1 MPTVPPSPKVARF
14 RPNPPADDPAYSAVP
29 DDGLC
34 LNTFLLLRDAPSSR
48 RVLLGRIDPTKDW
61 ETIGGMHRKRIEA
74 LGNRWMLPSRQL
86 RIFEGPHE
94 AAGTI
99 AREQL
104 EIEELAL
111 DLPQV
116 TSEAWE
122 RGEPAGGGRHWD
134 LSFLF
139 RGVWPAGAPI
149 AAAPWRELAF
159 LDPARLAP
167 SEVGRSHLDVL
178 AMAGY
183 PTGASGPV
191 PNAGQPQDRAT
202 PARGVATIK

>member
-1 MPTVPPSPKVARF
+1 MTPVPPSPKVARF
-14 RPNPPADDPAYSAVP
+14 RPNPPRDDPVYTAVP

-34 LNTFLLLRDAPSSR
+34 LNTFLLLRDAPDSG
-48 RVLLGRIDPTKDW
+48 RVLLGRIDPAKDW
-61 ETIGGMHRKRIEA
+61 ETLGGMHRKRIEA

-86 RIFEGPHE
+86 RMFEGPHE

-104 EIEELAL
+104 EIEELPL
-111 DLPQV
+111 ERPEV

-122 RGEPAGGGRHWD
+122 RTEPAGGGRHWD

-139 RGVWPAGAPI
+139 RGLWPAGVPI

-159 LDPARLAP
+159 LDPARLDPA
-167 SEVGRSHLDVL
+167 EVGRSHLDVL
-178 AMAGY
+178 VLAGY
-183 PTGASGPV
+183 PAGASRP
-191 PNAGQPQDRAT
+191 P
-202 PARGVATIK
+202 PAPRSA